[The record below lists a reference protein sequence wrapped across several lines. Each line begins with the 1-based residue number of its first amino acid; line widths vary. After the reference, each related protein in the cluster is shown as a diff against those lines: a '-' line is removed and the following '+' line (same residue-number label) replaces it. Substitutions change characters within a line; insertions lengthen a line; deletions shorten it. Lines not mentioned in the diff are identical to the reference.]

1 MTPEELKIYQEEIK
15 KSPQEGHRNAK
26 KRFMEELGL
35 PDMVAAVAAQQC
47 YFSNAKKGRRTKG
60 V

>member
-15 KSPQEGHRNAK
+15 KSPQKGHRNAK

-47 YFSNAKKGRRTKG
+47 YFSNAKKGKRTKG